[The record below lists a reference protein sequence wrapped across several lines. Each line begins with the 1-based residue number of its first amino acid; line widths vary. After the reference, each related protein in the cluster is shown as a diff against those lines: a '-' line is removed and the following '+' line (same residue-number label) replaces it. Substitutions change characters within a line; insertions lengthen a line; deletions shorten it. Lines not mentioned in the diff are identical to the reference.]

1 MNPTLF
7 FVFVFAALTVYAL
20 AKIVSPFLE
29 DRREQLRFE
38 LLDEEVQQIERLVA
52 RKSVLM
58 QSLRDI
64 EFDHETGKLSDEDYE
79 RLKRKYEHR
88 AVRVMRDLDDLR
100 GDADRD
106 EEIDSALERRLHER
120 ANRVPETT
128 GDHPDDASAGIECP
142 ECGKGLEPEAR
153 FCSRCGTPLEDSPEE
168 TDADDMVEE
177 DSPDAEEP
185 TTEGLETAS
194 DRNDRTVSD
203 LRSEATG

>member
-20 AKIVSPFLE
+20 AKIVAPFLE

-79 RLKRKYEHR
+79 RLKKKYERR

-106 EEIDSALERRLHER
+106 EQIDSALERRLQER
-120 ANRVPETT
+120 ADHAPEPAA
-128 GDHPDDASAGIECP
+128 DHQDDESAGIECP
-142 ECGKGLEPEAR
+142 ECAKELEPEAR
-153 FCSRCGTPLEDSPEE
+153 FCSRCGTPLEDQSGE
-168 TDADDMVEE
+168 TAADTTD
-177 DSPDAEEP
+177 DTADGDEP
-185 TTEGLETAS
+185 TAEGLETAS
-194 DRNDRTVSD
+194 DRNDRQVSD

>member
-7 FVFVFAALTVYAL
+7 FVFVFAALTVYTL

-64 EFDHETGKLSDEDYE
+64 EFDHETGKLSDQDYE
-79 RLKRKYEHR
+79 RLKKKYERR
-88 AVRVMRDLDDLR
+88 AVRVMRDLNDLR

-106 EEIDSALERRLHER
+106 EEIDSALEGRLQGRAER
-120 ANRVPETT
+120 PTEPAADR
-128 GDHPDDASAGIECP
+128 HDDSAEIDCP
-142 ECGKGLEPEAR
+142 ECGKALEPEAR
-153 FCSRCGTPLEDSPEE
+153 FCSQCGTPLEDTVEE
-168 TDADDMVEE
+168 KTTTDTADAADDTDET
-177 DSPDAEEP
+177 AA
-185 TTEGLETAS
+185 EGLETAS

>member
-7 FVFVFAALTVYAL
+7 FVFVFAALTVYTL

-64 EFDHETGKLSDEDYE
+64 EFDHETGKLSDQDYE
-79 RLKRKYEHR
+79 RLKKKYEHR
-88 AVRVMRDLDDLR
+88 AVRVMRDLDELR
-100 GDADRD
+100 GDANRD
-106 EEIDSALERRLHER
+106 EEIDSALERRLQER
-120 ANRVPETT
+120 AERVPKPSTD
-128 GDHPDDASAGIECP
+128 DHNVESAEIECP

-153 FCSRCGTPLEDSPEE
+153 FCSRCGTPLEYSTEPDTT
-168 TDADDMVEE
+168 TDPPDDAADGD
-177 DSPDAEEP
+177 EP
-185 TTEGLETAS
+185 AAEGLETAS

>member
-7 FVFVFAALTVYAL
+7 FVFVFAALTVYTL
-20 AKIVSPFLE
+20 AKIISPFLE

-38 LLDEEVQQIERLVA
+38 LLDEQVQQIERLVA

-64 EFDHETGKLSDEDYE
+64 EFDHETGKLSEEDYQ
-79 RLKRKYEHR
+79 RLKKKYERR
-88 AVRVMRDLDDLR
+88 AVQVMRALDELR

-106 EEIDSALERRLHER
+106 EEIDSALERRLQER
-120 ANRVPETT
+120 SHRAPEPSTDRHD
-128 GDHPDDASAGIECP
+128 GDSADVECP
-142 ECGKGLEPEAR
+142 ECGKELEPEAR
-153 FCSRCGTPLEDSPEE
+153 FCSRCGTPLEDSARQDTT
-168 TDADDMVEE
+168 TDPADDA
-177 DSPDAEEP
+177 PDGDEP
-185 TTEGLETAS
+185 AAEGLETAS

>member
-7 FVFVFAALTVYAL
+7 FVFVFAALTVYTL

-64 EFDHETGKLSDEDYE
+64 EFDHETGKLSDRDYE
-79 RLKRKYEHR
+79 RLKKKYERR
-88 AVRVMRDLDDLR
+88 AVRVMRDLNDLR

-106 EEIDSALERRLHER
+106 EEIDSALEGRLEEKADRPTEPAADRR
-120 ANRVPETT
+120 
-128 GDHPDDASAGIECP
+128 DDSAEIDCP
-142 ECGKGLEPEAR
+142 ECGKALEPEAR
-153 FCSRCGTPLEDSPEE
+153 FCSQCGTPLDDTTEGETT
-168 TDADDMVEE
+168 TDAANAAADTDETA
-177 DSPDAEEP
+177 PD
-185 TTEGLETAS
+185 GLETAS